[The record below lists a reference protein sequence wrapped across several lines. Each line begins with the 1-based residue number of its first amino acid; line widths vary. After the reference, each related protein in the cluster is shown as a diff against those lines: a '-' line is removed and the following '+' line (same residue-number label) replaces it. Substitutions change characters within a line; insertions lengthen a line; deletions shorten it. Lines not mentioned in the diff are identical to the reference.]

1 MQRHLFNH
9 FSDFIATEI
18 IIRIFAII
26 VRNTFMLMTNNSIN
40 RVKFSKVIKKTRN
53 EFQILLHV
61 VAFATNINSK
71 FRSTISILQSNEIE
85 NSTMIQFM
93 NMTKKYQKFMN
104 DRKKSNVH
112 IAIHYETFMTKFDL
126 SCNCNV
132 FMNENKHK

>member
-26 VRNTFMLMTNNSIN
+26 VRNTSMLMTNNSIN
-40 RVKFSKVIKKTRN
+40 RVKLSRVVKKVKN
-53 EFQILLHV
+53 EFQVLLLV
-61 VAFATNINSK
+61 VALATNINSK
-71 FRSTISILQSNEIE
+71 FRSTTSVLQSSETE
-85 NSTMIQFM
+85 NSMMIQLM

-112 IAIHYETFMTKFDL
+112 IVIHYETFMTKFDL
-126 SCNCNV
+126 FCNCNV
-132 FMNENKHK
+132 FMSENKHK